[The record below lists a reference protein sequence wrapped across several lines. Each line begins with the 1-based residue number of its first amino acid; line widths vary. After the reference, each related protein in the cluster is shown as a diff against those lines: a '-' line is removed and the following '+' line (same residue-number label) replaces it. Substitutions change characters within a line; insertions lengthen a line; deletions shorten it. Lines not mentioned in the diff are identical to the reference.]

1 MPIKMLFI
9 CLLALPVWADEA
21 DQLHQ
26 HLAAVTALSANFSQQ
41 QFDETG
47 QLIDVS
53 TGSMALQK
61 PNLVRWH
68 IEDPFEQVLIGDGRW
83 LWQHDVELAQVV
95 RRPYPSDTSQTPLLV
110 FNESLESLNLNYQVN
125 MNDAQCFVLSPND
138 TTSLFARM
146 TLCFD
151 DQVLSEFSMLDGFGQ
166 LTKVSLRDVTSGVPM
181 AEEFLFMLPDDA
193 ELIIDDGNVR

>member
-53 TGSMALQK
+53 SGSMALQK

-95 RRPYPSDTSQTPLLV
+95 RRPYPPDTSQTPLLV

-138 TTSLFARM
+138 TTSLFASM

-166 LTKVSLRDVTSGVPM
+166 LTKVSLRDVTSGAPM

>member
-138 TTSLFARM
+138 TTSLFASM

-166 LTKVSLRDVTSGVPM
+166 LTKVSLRDVTSGASM

>member
-26 HLAAVTALSANFSQQ
+26 HLAAVTALSANFLQQ

-138 TTSLFARM
+138 TTSLFASM

-166 LTKVSLRDVTSGVPM
+166 LTKVSLRDVTSGAPM

>member
-26 HLAAVTALSANFSQQ
+26 HLAAVNALSANFSQQ

-138 TTSLFARM
+138 TTSLFASM

-166 LTKVSLRDVTSGVPM
+166 LTKVSLRDVTSGAPM